1 MTLHKSPLHTHRARQ
16 SCLFVARKYALQ
28 RTMLY
33 RVVNENGH
41 LHGHTDTV
49 IGAQRSSFGTQPF
62 AIHISLDRVVH
73 KVVLHVGI
81 LLANHIGMALE
92 NNGGMAFH
100 TRGGGLADN
109 HVAHFVHFG
118 FQSVLFAKLH
128 KIFND
133 FLLVLARTRHFID
146 SCKQVENGLGLKIC
160 SCCHV

>member
-1 MTLHKSPLHTHRARQ
+1 
-16 SCLFVARKYALQ
+16 
-28 RTMLY
+28 MLY

-49 IGAQRSSFGTQPF
+49 IGAQRSTFGTKPF
-62 AIHISLDRVVH
+62 TIHIGLDGIVH
-73 KVVLHVGI
+73 KVVLYVGI
-81 LLANHIGMALE
+81 LLAHHIGMALE

-109 HVAHFVHFG
+109 HVAHFIHFG

-133 FLLVLARTRHFID
+133 FLLVLAGTRHLID
-146 SCKQVENGLGLKIC
+146 SCKEVEDGLRLKIGG
-160 SCCHV
+160 CCHV